1 MPTVSDILSRYG
13 VSSQITSTIEPHRD
27 DDGQWRIKFSGSGAP
42 SVLMDVGGASKLSI
56 ELRNVAD
63 ADLAD
68 RLDAVITT
76 AKRYAAGR
84 Q

>member
-1 MPTVSDILSRYG
+1 
-13 VSSQITSTIEPHRD
+13 
-27 DDGQWRIKFSGSGAP
+27 
-42 SVLMDVGGASKLSI
+42 MDVGGASKLSI